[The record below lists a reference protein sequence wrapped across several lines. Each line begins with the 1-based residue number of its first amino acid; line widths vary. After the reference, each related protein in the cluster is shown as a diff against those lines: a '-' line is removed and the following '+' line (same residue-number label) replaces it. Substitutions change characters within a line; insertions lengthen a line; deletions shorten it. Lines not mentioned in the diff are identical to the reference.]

1 MGIRNVM
8 MWCNKCTAYKFV
20 DRKVAKL
27 LTEQIWKWIDFSSL
41 YFCMKKQLTELQI
54 PRYKYNIIED
64 MRDDH
69 AHIYKHCIQSKFDDN
84 YLVTVTKK

>member
-1 MGIRNVM
+1 
-8 MWCNKCTAYKFV
+8 MWWKSIYKCTAYKFV

-69 AHIYKHCIQSKFDDN
+69 ALYINTASKASSMIII
-84 YLVTVTKK
+84 LWQ

>member
-1 MGIRNVM
+1 MYSIQIY
-8 MWCNKCTAYKFV
+8 KCTAYKFV

-27 LTEQIWKWIDFSSL
+27 LTEWKWIDFSSL

-54 PRYKYNIIED
+54 PRYKYNITED

-69 AHIYKHCIQSKFDDN
+69 ATLHPKQ
-84 YLVTVTKK
+84 VQW